1 MSRKGTFAGV
11 KFRSM
16 FIAATMSMLV
26 EYIMSLTDKIIA
38 GNFLETSALSALT
51 LTEPLTLLI
60 AFVSCVLSA
69 GAGVQVSAALGKGD
83 QKKAEQQ
90 FSQILILAVGIG
102 TIATIVYIVF
112 TEQIV
117 AALAGG
123 QPEARYVA
131 EYFDYA
137 RFLPIPM
144 LLNAVLFP
152 VVLYRGGEKYCNMSA
167 ALSVVG
173 NIGVSVVLA
182 INMGMAGI
190 SLGTIIGSWVGLLPL
205 FLFFFTKK
213 GRMKFRFHLSL
224 KDIRGMGIYS
234 IGNSIIYFYMAIFQ
248 ASMNAF
254 LISRF
259 DNTAIVVFTGVVNV
273 SGLFA
278 ALSDGIGE
286 YLLPMINM
294 YRGEENVIG
303 EKKVLNISIKAS
315 VIEGLAVM
323 VIMLLFANF
332 MPTLFGV
339 DDPAVKSDFV
349 NAAMI
354 YSLGACFFY
363 ILNIYVKYY
372 LYVGKTANSLI
383 LSLCMNLVFPLA
395 FGLIGGFAI
404 GMTGVWIGMAVALAL
419 LVAIAY
425 IIIRRQRSA
434 DKLCRFLNQEKM
446 ACQYCWDAEMSQ
458 EGISSLMD
466 NVEKYLSEKEVSRT
480 CINKVLLAIEETQM
494 GNLEKE
500 KNSGKVLI
508 ECTIFLEETVKL
520 ILRNTAITYNPI
532 EDNLDEVNKTRCQIL
547 SGMQNKSYILVNG
560 SNRLIFEF

>member
-354 YSLGACFFY
+354 YSLGGGLVY

-372 LYVGKTANSLI
+372 LYAGKTANSLI

-532 EDNLDEVNKTRCQIL
+532 EDNLDEVNKTRRQIL

>member
-1 MSRKGTFAGV
+1 MSRKGTFVGI

-38 GNFLETSALSALT
+38 GNLLETSALSALT

-90 FSQILILAVGIG
+90 FSQILMLAVGIG
-102 TIATIVYIVF
+102 AIATVVYIVF

-123 QPEARYVA
+123 QPEVKYVA
-131 EYFDYA
+131 EYFDFA
-137 RFLPIPM
+137 RILPIPM

-173 NIGVSVVLA
+173 NIGVSIVLVL
-182 INMGMAGI
+182 NMGMAGI
-190 SLGTIIGSWVGLLPL
+190 SLGTVIGSWIGLLPL

-213 GRMKFRFHLSL
+213 GYMKFRFHLSL

-339 DDPAVKSDFV
+339 DDPTVKSDFV

-532 EDNLDEVNKTRCQIL
+532 EDNLDEVNKTRRQIL

>member
-372 LYVGKTANSLI
+372 LYAGKTANSLI

-532 EDNLDEVNKTRCQIL
+532 EDNLDEVNKTRRQIL

>member
-1 MSRKGTFAGV
+1 MSRKGTFVGV

-38 GNFLETSALSALT
+38 GNLLETSALSALT

-102 TIATIVYIVF
+102 AIATIVYIVF

-137 RFLPIPM
+137 RLLPIPM

-173 NIGVSVVLA
+173 NIGVSVVLV

-532 EDNLDEVNKTRCQIL
+532 EDNLDEVNKTRRQIL

>member
-1 MSRKGTFAGV
+1 
-11 KFRSM
+11 
-16 FIAATMSMLV
+16 
-26 EYIMSLTDKIIA
+26 
-38 GNFLETSALSALT
+38 
-51 LTEPLTLLI
+51 
-60 AFVSCVLSA
+60 
-69 GAGVQVSAALGKGD
+69 
-83 QKKAEQQ
+83 
-90 FSQILILAVGIG
+90 
-102 TIATIVYIVF
+102 
-112 TEQIV
+112 
-117 AALAGG
+117 
-123 QPEARYVA
+123 
-131 EYFDYA
+131 
-137 RFLPIPM
+137 
-144 LLNAVLFP
+144 
-152 VVLYRGGEKYCNMSA
+152 
-167 ALSVVG
+167 
-173 NIGVSVVLA
+173 
-182 INMGMAGI
+182 
-190 SLGTIIGSWVGLLPL
+190 
-205 FLFFFTKK
+205 
-213 GRMKFRFHLSL
+213 
-224 KDIRGMGIYS
+224 
-234 IGNSIIYFYMAIFQ
+234 MAIFQ

-532 EDNLDEVNKTRCQIL
+532 EDNLDEVNKTRRQIL

>member
-1 MSRKGTFAGV
+1 MSRKGTFVGV

-38 GNFLETSALSALT
+38 GNLLETSALSALT

-173 NIGVSVVLA
+173 NIGVSVVLV

-532 EDNLDEVNKTRCQIL
+532 EDNLDEVNKTRRQIL